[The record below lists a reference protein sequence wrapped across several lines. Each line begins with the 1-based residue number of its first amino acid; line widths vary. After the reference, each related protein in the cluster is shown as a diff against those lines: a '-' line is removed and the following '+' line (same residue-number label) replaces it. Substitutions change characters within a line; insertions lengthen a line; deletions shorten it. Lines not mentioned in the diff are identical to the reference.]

1 MVAVQ
6 TILPEGSLQKGI
18 ISYPGHQHPPAIRAT
33 RNRLLRQANAY
44 QATSQLLHQFAVF
57 SNIIPAGLTALAIA
71 KVSLKGANL
80 FLGKYPKKL
89 LIHIRGQHK
98 DRFICNKRL
107 QVQIG
112 LPSRGFPH
120 ETDILTVISPLLSIA
135 GKAMVESS
143 QRRGKAIL
151 FAKGSQCLGKCRGPM
166 VVVVS
171 SRT

>member
-1 MVAVQ
+1 MVAMQ

-33 RNRLLRQANAY
+33 RNSLLRQANTC
-44 QATSQLLHQFAVF
+44 QATSQFLHQFAVF
-57 SNIIPAGLTALAIA
+57 PNIIPTGLAALAIA

-89 LIHIRGQHK
+89 LIDISGQHK

-107 QVQIG
+107 QIQIG
-112 LPSRGFPH
+112 LPRRGFPH
-120 ETDILTVISPLLSIA
+120 EADILTVIPPLFPIA

-151 FAKGSQCLGKCRGPM
+151 FAKGSQCLRKCRGPM

-171 SRT
+171 SRA

>member
-18 ISYPGHQHPPAIRAT
+18 ISYLGHQHPSAIRAT
-33 RNRLLRQANAY
+33 RNSLLRQANTCP
-44 QATSQLLHQFAVF
+44 ATSQLLHQLAVF
-57 SNIIPAGLTALAIA
+57 PNIIPAGLTALAVA

-89 LIHIRGQHK
+89 LIDISGQHK

-107 QVQIG
+107 QIQIG
-112 LPSRGFPH
+112 LPRRGFPH
-120 ETDILTVISPLLSIA
+120 EAHILAVISPLLPIA

-143 QRRGKAIL
+143 QWGGKAIL
-151 FAKGSQCLGKCRGPM
+151 FAKGANASASAGDQW
-166 VVVVS
+166 
-171 SRT
+171 

>member
-6 TILPEGSLQKGI
+6 TILPEGSLQEGI

-33 RNRLLRQANAY
+33 RNSFLRQANTY
-44 QATSQLLHQFAVF
+44 QVTSQFLHYFAVF
-57 SNIIPAGLTALAIA
+57 PNIIPAGLAALAVA
-71 KVSLKGANL
+71 KVSLKGTNL

-89 LIHIRGQHK
+89 LIDISGQHK
-98 DRFICNKRL
+98 DRFICKKRL
-107 QVQIG
+107 QIQIG

-120 ETDILTVISPLLSIA
+120 EAHILAVISPLLPIA

-143 QRRGKAIL
+143 QRGGKAIL
-151 FAKGSQCLGKCRGPM
+151 FAKGSQCFRKCRGPM

-171 SRT
+171 SCA

>member
-18 ISYPGHQHPPAIRAT
+18 ISYPGHQHPSAIRAT
-33 RNRLLRQANAY
+33 RNSLLRQANTC
-44 QATSQLLHQFAVF
+44 QATSQLLHQLAVF
-57 SNIIPAGLTALAIA
+57 PNIIPAGLTALAVA

-98 DRFICNKRL
+98 SRFVRNKRL
-107 QVQIG
+107 QVQIWLPRGG
-112 LPSRGFPH
+112 LPH
-120 ETDILTVISPLLSIA
+120 EADILTIISPLFPIA

-143 QRRGKAIL
+143 QWGGKSIL
-151 FAKGSQCLGKCRGPM
+151 FPKGSQRLRKCRGPM

-171 SRT
+171 SCA